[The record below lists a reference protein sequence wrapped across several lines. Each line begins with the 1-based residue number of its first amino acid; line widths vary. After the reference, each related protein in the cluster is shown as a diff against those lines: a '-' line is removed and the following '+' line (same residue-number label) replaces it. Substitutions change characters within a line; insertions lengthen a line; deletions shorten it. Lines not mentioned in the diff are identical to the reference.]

1 MTSEV
6 LAYWLA
12 GICPPAVTWI
22 LNMTL
27 RGRSALLSSAA
38 DSALLFLVFD
48 GASAISIRDVVC
60 NTPNEAV
67 RALLPPVVPAL
78 IFVSMAIW
86 MVIVRWLE
94 PLMMVAAHNGQGRFR
109 QVLSF
114 LAMWWLVI
122 FNAYGHYFLFV
133 KAFHVA

>member
-1 MTSEV
+1 MTPEV

-27 RGRSALLSSAA
+27 RGRAALLSSAA

-48 GASAISIRDVVC
+48 GTAAISIRDLSC

-86 MVIVRWLE
+86 MIIVRWLE
-94 PLMMVAAHNGQGRFR
+94 PRMTAGANTVRGRLR
-109 QVLSF
+109 QF
-114 LAMWWLVI
+114 LCFLTIWWLVI
-122 FNAYGHYFLFV
+122 FNAYGHYFLFA